1 MMRLIAAF
9 CFLSSLTAAEPANWS
24 QPFPAHKIAA
34 NLYYVGTADLAC
46 FLIAT
51 PQGHILINSGLAEST
66 PLIRKSV
73 ADLGFRF
80 EDIRLILITQAHFDH
95 AAALS
100 EIRKLTGAK
109 VAATTPDAPLLEDG
123 GTTDY
128 LFGARYRFAP
138 VKVDRILK
146 DGEAIELGGTELK
159 VHVTP
164 GHTKGSA
171 TYTLDAVESGRTY
184 HVVIANMGS
193 INPGTK
199 LVDNPKYPQ
208 IASDYAHGFEVQKSL
223 PCDIWVASHAS
234 QYSLAKKY
242 KPQYDPANFVDPAGY
257 QAAVARYE
265 AEFRRQLAEQQQR
278 KKGGAAMSV
287 KQ

>member
-1 MMRLIAAF
+1 MTRLLYSALCI
-9 CFLSSLTAAEPANWS
+9 LSSLAAAGPDTWN
-24 QPFPAHKIAA
+24 QPFPAHKVAGSV
-34 NLYYVGTADLAC
+34 YYVGTADLAC

-51 PQGHILINSGLAEST
+51 PQGHILINSGLAGST

-73 ADLGFRF
+73 EDLGFKF
-80 EDIRLILITQAHFDH
+80 ADIKLLLTTQAHFDH
-95 AAALS
+95 TAALA
-100 EIRKLTGAK
+100 EIQKLTGAK
-109 VAATTPDAPLLEDG
+109 VAATAPDAPLLEDG
-123 GTTDY
+123 GTSDY

-146 DGEAIELGGTELK
+146 DGETIDMGGTKLT
-159 VHVTP
+159 VHLTP

-171 TYTLDAVESGRTY
+171 TYTLNAVELGRTY

-208 IASDYAHGFEVQKSL
+208 IASDYAHGFEVQKAL

-234 QYSLAKKY
+234 QYDLKKKY
-242 KPQYDPANFVDPAGY
+242 RPQYDVSAFVDPQGY
-257 QAAVARYE
+257 MAAVALYE
-265 AEFRRQLAEQQQR
+265 AEFHKQLAEQQR
-278 KKGGAAMSV
+278 SR
-287 KQ
+287 